1 MGGGSMMTFATL
13 RRPALAGLALAAV
26 LALSAGTATAK
37 AGNGRIVF
45 QGCDSSTCQIYTV
58 NPDGTALHQV
68 THGPAFKFS
77 PDWSPDGRR
86 IVYARDAGSGSAI
99 WIAGADG
106 TRARQLTHPR
116 PGFFDQYPHFTPDG
130 RRVLF
135 TNFTA
140 DTDGGISSIRTDGT
154 GLRVITPN
162 RGTSYNDAVL
172 SPNGRRLA
180 FMRWHIGNATMR
192 IYTRAF
198 AGGRE
203 RPVTP
208 VALTGWLPDWAPSG
222 RTILFSSNLFGNR
235 PNGAIY
241 TVGAWG
247 GWVRKLT
254 RPRFPTEDWA
264 ASYAPDGRRIVFTSD
279 RGRAD
284 RFFSGTD
291 LYTMRSN
298 GSHIHRIPL
307 PGSIPYPDSP
317 QWGTAPLQA
326 TGMTSASSVQRQ
338 TAARRPAFCAFEGA
352 RLAAPACRSSAA
364 GNPSTPRAGR
374 PRGSLRTS

>member
-1 MGGGSMMTFATL
+1 MIVFTTF
-13 RRPALAGLALAAV
+13 RRLSLAGLALAAV
-26 LALSAGTATAK
+26 FALWAGTATAK
-37 AGNGRIVF
+37 AGNGRVVF
-45 QGCDSSTCQIYTV
+45 QGCDFSTCQIYTV
-58 NPDGTALHQV
+58 NPDGTALRQV
-68 THGPAFKFS
+68 THGPAVKTV
-77 PDWSPDGRR
+77 PDWSPNGRR
-86 IVYARDAGSGSAI
+86 IVYALDAGSGSAI
-99 WIAGADG
+99 WIARADG
-106 TRARQLTHPR
+106 SRARQLTHPK

-162 RGTSYNDAVL
+162 RGTSYNNAVL

-180 FMRWHIGNATMR
+180 FMRWHVGNATMR
-192 IYTRAF
+192 IYTRAL

-222 RTILFSSNLFGNR
+222 RTILFSSNLFANR
-235 PNGAIY
+235 PNGAVY

-247 GWVRKLT
+247 GAVRKLT
-254 RPRFPTEDWA
+254 HPRFPTEDWA

-279 RGRAD
+279 RGRPD

-298 GSHIHRIPL
+298 GSRIHRIPL

-317 QWGTAPLQA
+317 QWGTAPLEA
-326 TGMTSASSVQRQ
+326 TSAVPSASVQGH
-338 TAARRPAFCAFEGA
+338 AAGRRPAFCAFEDA
-352 RLAAPACRSSAA
+352 RLAAQACRAA
-364 GNPSTPRAGR
+364 GARSPSTRIR
-374 PRGSLRTS
+374 

>member
-1 MGGGSMMTFATL
+1 MIVFTRFGRT
-13 RRPALAGLALAAV
+13 ALVGLALAAV
-26 LALSAGTATAK
+26 FAVSTATATAK
-37 AGNGRIVF
+37 AAPGKIVF

-58 NPDGTALHQV
+58 NPDGTALRQV
-68 THGPAFKFS
+68 THGPAVKFG
-77 PDWSPDGRR
+77 PDWSPNGRR
-86 IVYARDAGSGSAI
+86 IVYALDAGSGSAI
-99 WIAGADG
+99 WIARADG
-106 TRARQLTHPR
+106 SRARQLTHPR
-116 PGFFDQYPHFTPDG
+116 AGFFDQYPHFTPDG

-140 DTDGGISSIRTDGT
+140 DIDGGISSIRTDGT

-162 RGTSYNDAVL
+162 SGTSYNDAVL

-180 FMRWHIGNATMR
+180 FMRFHVGNATMR
-192 IYTRAF
+192 IYTRAL
-198 AGGRE
+198 AGGPE

-208 VALTGWLPDWAPSG
+208 VPLLGWLPDWAPSG

-247 GWVRKLT
+247 GPVRRLT
-254 RPRFPTEDWA
+254 HPRFPTEDWA

-291 LYTMRSN
+291 LYTMRSD
-298 GSHIHRIPL
+298 GSQIRRIPL
-307 PGSIPYPDSP
+307 PGSIPYPDSA
-317 QWGTAPLQA
+317 QWGTASLGA
-326 TGMTSASSVQRQ
+326 AGAAWSSAVQRH
-338 TAARRPAFCAFEGA
+338 AAGRWPAFCAA
-352 RLAAPACRSSAA
+352 ADAWLAAPVCRSPGA
-364 GNPSTPRAGR
+364 GNPSAR
-374 PRGSLRTS
+374 